1 MKDGDW
7 TVLFAE
13 NRDFLQIRFSGLS
26 SYRTGEISLKE
37 YINQYLDR
45 YRKADYY
52 PWHMP
57 GHKRQDVFKDDF
69 WENMFLRDFTEAEG
83 LDDLHEPELFMK
95 DSLEQMQQIG
105 RASCRERV

>member
-1 MKDGDW
+1 M
-7 TVLFAE
+7 VLFAE

-69 WENMFLRDFTEAEG
+69 WENMFLRDFTEAE
-83 LDDLHEPELFMK
+83 L
-95 DSLEQMQQIG
+95 SLIHI
-105 RASCRERV
+105 